1 MWNEYHENILRQWGE
16 ASACYR
22 YMHHRSF
29 LMYKK
34 LSLRFNLPVIV
45 LSTITGTAN
54 FAQTTLPAS
63 IQPAA
68 PSIIGGLNLV
78 AGLIAT
84 IMQFLK
90 VNELMEN
97 HRTSA
102 LGHGSLSRNI
112 RLQLA
117 LPREER
123 KKEGL
128 KFVEECKAT
137 YDSLLEQCPAIPKKI
152 LLNFE
157 KEYPIDGVFTKP
169 EILNVR
175 PIPPLKLPKTVEPIR
190 AITKTSTHLSSAQLG
205 ITLTTLLTGFVAEPA
220 LTRLLTPWLSQL
232 GFSEDSFR
240 TISVV
245 LAMTIATVFSFLI
258 GELVPKNAA
267 LSAPKK
273 VLKMVVG
280 FQLAFTWVFHYL
292 VQFMNNN
299 GNWLVRKFGVE
310 PKEEL
315 SSARTADE
323 LASLVRRSATLGS
336 GP

>member
-16 ASACYR
+16 TSACYR

-54 FAQTTLPAS
+54 FAQSTLPAS

-102 LGHGSLSRNI
+102 LGHGNLSRNI

-117 LPREER
+117 LPRDER

-175 PIPPLKLPKTVEPIR
+175 PIPGLKLPKTVEPIR
-190 AITKTSTHLSSAQLG
+190 AITK
-205 ITLTTLLTGFVAEPA
+205 
-220 LTRLLTPWLSQL
+220 
-232 GFSEDSFR
+232 D
-240 TISVV
+240 
-245 LAMTIATVFSFLI
+245 TVFERVGQFL
-258 GELVPKNAA
+258 A
-267 LSAPKK
+267 
-273 VLKMVVG
+273 
-280 FQLAFTWVFHYL
+280 
-292 VQFMNNN
+292 
-299 GNWLVRKFGVE
+299 
-310 PKEEL
+310 PKEEEYEEEEE
-315 SSARTADE
+315 DE
-323 LASLVRRSATLGS
+323 DEDEETDVEQGTTKE
-336 GP
+336 

>member
-1 MWNEYHENILRQWGE
+1 MFIYYKMSEEINMDEMWNEYHESILRQWGE

-54 FAQTTLPAS
+54 FAQSTLPVS

-175 PIPPLKLPKTVEPIR
+175 PIPGLKLPKTVEPIR
-190 AITKTSTHLSSAQLG
+190 AITK
-205 ITLTTLLTGFVAEPA
+205 
-220 LTRLLTPWLSQL
+220 
-232 GFSEDSFR
+232 D
-240 TISVV
+240 
-245 LAMTIATVFSFLI
+245 TVFQRV
-258 GELVPKNAA
+258 GEY
-267 LSAPKK
+267 LS
-273 VLKMVVG
+273 
-280 FQLAFTWVFHYL
+280 
-292 VQFMNNN
+292 
-299 GNWLVRKFGVE
+299 
-310 PKEEL
+310 PKEE
-315 SSARTADE
+315 SEEEEEEEEEEIDVE
-323 LASLVRRSATLGS
+323 QGI
-336 GP
+336 PKE

>member
-1 MWNEYHENILRQWGE
+1 MFIYYKMSEEINMKEMWNEHHENILRQWGE

-54 FAQTTLPAS
+54 FAQTTLPVS

-169 EILNVR
+169 EILSVR
-175 PIPPLKLPKTVEPIR
+175 AIPGLKLPKTVEPIR
-190 AITKTSTHLSSAQLG
+190 AITK
-205 ITLTTLLTGFVAEPA
+205 
-220 LTRLLTPWLSQL
+220 
-232 GFSEDSFR
+232 D
-240 TISVV
+240 
-245 LAMTIATVFSFLI
+245 TVFQRV
-258 GELVPKNAA
+258 GEY
-267 LSAPKK
+267 LS
-273 VLKMVVG
+273 
-280 FQLAFTWVFHYL
+280 
-292 VQFMNNN
+292 
-299 GNWLVRKFGVE
+299 
-310 PKEEL
+310 PKEEEYEEEEEEEGDMEEE
-315 SSARTADE
+315 TDVE
-323 LASLVRRSATLGS
+323 QGT
-336 GP
+336 PKE

>member
-1 MWNEYHENILRQWGE
+1 MTEEKKIPIGESWNEQHEMILRHWGE
-16 ASACYR
+16 AAACYR

-54 FAQTTLPAS
+54 FAQSTLPAS

-137 YDSLLEQCPAIPKKI
+137 YDSLLEQCPAVPKKI
-152 LLNFE
+152 LMDFE

-169 EILNVR
+169 EILDVR
-175 PIPPLKLPKTVEPIR
+175 PIPALKLPKTIEPIR
-190 AITKTSTHLSSAQLG
+190 AITK
-205 ITLTTLLTGFVAEPA
+205 
-220 LTRLLTPWLSQL
+220 
-232 GFSEDSFR
+232 D
-240 TISVV
+240 
-245 LAMTIATVFSFLI
+245 TVFEKVGTFLSK
-258 GELVPKNAA
+258 EPEEYEEEEEDEEE
-267 LSAPKK
+267 
-273 VLKMVVG
+273 
-280 FQLAFTWVFHYL
+280 TD
-292 VQFMNNN
+292 
-299 GNWLVRKFGVE
+299 VE
-310 PKEEL
+310 QGTQE
-315 SSARTADE
+315 
-323 LASLVRRSATLGS
+323 
-336 GP
+336 